1 MTTKATFTISMLRTL
16 AVLFTI
22 HCSLFTVSAQGWP
35 ANYGGVMLQGFY
47 WDSYS
52 DSRWVT
58 LEKQANDLASS
69 FDLIWIPQSGNC
81 GSQSMGY
88 DDMWWFNDY
97 NSSFGNETQLRSM
110 IKTFKEKGMGT
121 TWLLTTV
128 RMSATGWTF
137 LKKPGK
143 VKLTR

>member
-97 NSSFGNETQLRSM
+97 NSSFGNEAQLRSM

-121 TWLLTTV
+121 IADV
-128 RMSATGWTF
+128 ASS
-137 LKKPGK
+137 
-143 VKLTR
+143 